1 MSMSVALTV
10 WTSFHRLKKSS
21 QCVFAINTHTH
32 MHPAYTPQAHTQTAQ
47 EERSYENELN
57 ALMHIAH
64 TQGLEKVFNFDALR
78 FAFV

>member
-1 MSMSVALTV
+1 MSIALTV

-21 QCVFAINTHTH
+21 MCVCDQHTH

-64 TQGLEKVFNFDALR
+64 TQRLEKVFNFDALR